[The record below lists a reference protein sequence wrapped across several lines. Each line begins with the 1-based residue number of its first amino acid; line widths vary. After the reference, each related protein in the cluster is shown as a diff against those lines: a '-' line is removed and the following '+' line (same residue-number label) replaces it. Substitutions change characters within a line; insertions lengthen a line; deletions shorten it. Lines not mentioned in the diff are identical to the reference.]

1 MQASP
6 ARTSTA
12 DITVPSL
19 APATPP
25 APLPPASEVAFD
37 VALNRIRAML
47 DGCGTTDRNALLT
60 IAIEALIGAG
70 VNSRSR
76 IIGAAQSLGFNASHA
91 GAVLERGREW
101 VSGTDGVYRL
111 FGAVAA

>member
-1 MQASP
+1 MTA
-6 ARTSTA
+6 STA
-12 DITVPSL
+12 RVSGADIVVPSSK
-19 APATPP
+19 PATPSAP
-25 APLPPASEVAFD
+25 APRVD
-37 VALNRIRAML
+37 VDAVLQKIRIDL
-47 DGCGTTDRNALLT
+47 HGCRTTDRNVLLT

-76 IIGAAQSLGFNASHA
+76 IIGAAQRLGFNASQA